1 MNSQQWT
8 TIVLAMMCGIFV
20 GSQINNSVRVIGIYH
35 STTSQLDAMG
45 DMPLYEPPVVDHS
58 TPAVIQRLS
67 SSLQEAKEESQSVL
81 EVPDQHQQQP
91 PIRENGSSQFEP
103 IPATTNIEPTFRMET
118 STDTT
123 ISHAVNP
130 ETITSLKS
138 NQAHSYPLA
147 TKLSSR
153 STAENLTT
161 ATTDDQGRIPLATNL
176 NASLSVGSRH
186 RKSIVPRTL
195 SPLDIKLLMNP
206 PPTEE
211 TMNACLFIMDDT
223 IRLMEWLAYHY
234 TVLPLGHLVV
244 AIDPKSKRIDKINSI
259 LNMWRDY
266 ITIDAYYN
274 DTFLTLAPDEGW
286 GRSVWGPNNRPRGWF
301 KNKNGFTYRSQAHK
315 RRQNFFS
322 GYCFGELYEKNK
334 RGWTILTDTDEFI
347 TFNYRY
353 PETEDASKYDSET
366 LYTSRDEIDL
376 DRAMKLPVRDLLGN
390 MTPRVT
396 IAQYLATYDKVYAG
410 TTKERCMRIP
420 GLTFTS
426 HESNAS
432 VISADS
438 PDGMDG
444 SHLMTLRQR
453 KHAAKDGSFSK
464 AMLHLR
470 TATGKEWF
478 QFGTV
483 LNVHTP
489 NRRMCGKTTK
499 KSFSGSGAD
508 YISSLFR
515 IHHYKAGTIESFL
528 ERAGDWRGGGL
539 WRFYFDRSSDT
550 VGENND
556 LTHWFKWFV
565 DKVGRKAA
573 DTLLMQP
580 LNETYEEIGNLR
592 HIQEAK
598 EKIAKLVPNLLGTGN
613 SSNYLPPEPSY
624 YNRTNHTIGACM
636 YIRDGKTNPNFA
648 VIL

>member
-1 MNSQQWT
+1 MKSQQST
-8 TIVLAMMCGIFV
+8 TIVFAILCGIFV

-45 DMPLYEPPVVDHS
+45 DMPLYLPPVVDDS
-58 TPAVIQRLS
+58 TPAASERMS
-67 SSLQEAKEESQSVL
+67 SSLVAAKEESQSII
-81 EVPDQHQQQP
+81 EATDQYQQP
-91 PIRENGSSQFEP
+91 SPPTRDGGTSQFEP
-103 IPATTNIEPTFRMET
+103 ATENAKIEPTLKV
-118 STDTT
+118 STDAKK
-123 ISHAVNP
+123 SHVHA
-130 ETITSLKS
+130 ETIVSRQS
-138 NQAHSYPLA
+138 NEVHSQSPA
-147 TKLSSR
+147 TELSSR
-153 STAENLTT
+153 NTAENPTT
-161 ATTDDQGRIPLATNL
+161 TTTGNQGRFPTPTNFT
-176 NASLSVGSRH
+176 ASGSVGNRNG
-186 RKSIVPRTL
+186 KSIVSRTL
-195 SPLDIKLLMNP
+195 SPLDIKLLLNP

-259 LNMWRDY
+259 LDMWREY

-322 GYCFGELYEKNK
+322 GYCFGELYEKKK

-353 PETEDASKYDSET
+353 PETEDESKYDSET
-366 LYTSRDEIDL
+366 LYTSRDEIDM
-376 DRAMKLPVRDLLGN
+376 DRTIKLPIRDLLGN

-396 IAQYLATYDKVYAG
+396 IAQYLVTYDKVYGG
-410 TTKERCMRIP
+410 TPKEKCMRIP

-432 VISADS
+432 VIAADS
-438 PDGMDG
+438 PNGMDG
-444 SHLMTLRQR
+444 NHLMTLRQR

-464 AMLHLR
+464 AMLNLR

-478 QFGTV
+478 QFGSV

-539 WRFYFDRSSDT
+539 WRFYFDRSSNT

-573 DTLLMQP
+573 DKLLLQP

-592 HIQEAK
+592 HIKEAK
-598 EKIAKLVPNLLGTGN
+598 EKIAKLVPNLLGTKN
-613 SSNYLPPEPSY
+613 SSIYLPPKPSY

-636 YIRDGKTNPNFA
+636 YIRDGT
-648 VIL
+648 

>member
-1 MNSQQWT
+1 M
-8 TIVLAMMCGIFV
+8 
-20 GSQINNSVRVIGIYH
+20 YH
-35 STTSQLDAMG
+35 YTTSRLDAMG
-45 DMPLYEPPVVDHS
+45 DMPLYLPPSEEDS
-58 TPAVIQRLS
+58 TRATHLS
-67 SSLQEAKEESQSVL
+67 SSLQATKGEEAQSVL
-81 EVPDQHQQQP
+81 TDQRRQP
-91 PIRENGSSQFEP
+91 AAARDGASQFEQAP
-103 IPATTNIEPTFRMET
+103 LHTTIET
-118 STDTT
+118 SGNDTSIDTKKSPVADTKT
-123 ISHAVNP
+123 IVSLESNKVNSHSLPKEPSSGNAAKNP
-130 ETITSLKS
+130 I
-138 NQAHSYPLA
+138 
-147 TKLSSR
+147 
-153 STAENLTT
+153 T
-161 ATTDDQGRIPLATNL
+161 ATNSQGRIPTARNF
-176 NASLSVGSRH
+176 NASLSVGGTNG
-186 RKSIVPRTL
+186 KSFVPRSL
-195 SPLDIKLLMNP
+195 SPQDVNLLLNP
-206 PPTEE
+206 PPTEQ

-234 TVLPLGHLVV
+234 TVLPLGHLIV

-259 LNMWRDY
+259 LTMWREY

-274 DTFLTLAPDEGW
+274 DTFLTLGPDEGW

-353 PETEDASKYDSET
+353 AETEDVSRYDSET
-366 LYTSRDEIDL
+366 LYTSREEIDI
-376 DRAMKLPVRDLLGN
+376 DRAMKVPVRDLLRN

-396 IAQYLATYDKVYAG
+396 IAQYLATYDTVYGGA
-410 TTKERCMRIP
+410 KERCMRIP

-432 VISADS
+432 VMAADS

-539 WRFYFDRSSDT
+539 WRFYFDRNVDT

-556 LTHWFKWFV
+556 LTYWFKWFV

-573 DTLLMQP
+573 DKLLLQP

-613 SSNYLPPEPSY
+613 SSIYLPPEPSY

-636 YIRDGKTNPNFA
+636 FIRDGKSIQLFPKYC
-648 VIL
+648 